1 MKKFRLLSTDQ
12 YQLTMGAAYL
22 LLDQHNDKVGFEAFY
37 RRANPKM
44 NADDDRYIFD
54 GGTQVRDLLNVVR
67 EELEDPELIET
78 FLTMVKPGFPEDKR
92 DEYEATIRERWKTL
106 ETEFACDVYPNK
118 CIIRP
123 FVPAVQFYGAKLI
136 GQLLETPTLNII
148 NGQTG
153 YTSKSGI
160 CGDVDDL
167 HLFETVRE
175 VSRQS
180 TVTDLRK
187 ALDTRAKEYREA
199 TSKILMDASFR
210 RSPSYSYALW
220 ASEIAINNGWN
231 GTSNTS
237 VLFDTNIGRDK
248 VGGTMAHS
256 FIMSQPDELAAFM
269 LWDSI
274 YPNSTILIDT
284 YDIKNAL
291 HLLVD
296 NDIKPAVV
304 RIDSEPLDQWAIYT
318 RAFLDS
324 KGWNDVKIFIS
335 GDLTPE
341 RLMDYEERGVPFDM
355 CMAGTEYANVG
366 DVGDINAGFVYKLV
380 QFEAGG
386 EVFYPQKKSK
396 GKGSIGGLKLV
407 VYDKH
412 TQTISAGVRK
422 SAFGFAF
429 DTELTYEVK
438 DVIMEV

>member
-1 MKKFRLLSTDQ
+1 MKKFRLLCSDF
-12 YQLTMGAAYL
+12 YQLSMVVAYL
-22 LLDQHNDKVGFEAFY
+22 LLDQHNDKAGFEAFY
-37 RRANPKM
+37 RRPNPKI
-44 NADDDRYIFD
+44 NSKDDKYIFY
-54 GGTQVRDLLNVVR
+54 GGYLVRELVRDIKK
-67 EELEDPELIET
+67 ELEDPELIET
-78 FLTMVKPGFPEDKR
+78 FISMVKPKLPVDKA
-92 DEYEATIRERWKTL
+92 DEYEAKIRERWKTL
-106 ETEFACDVYPNK
+106 DKDFTVNVYPDK
-118 CIIRP
+118 CMIRP
-123 FVPAVQFYGAKLI
+123 FVPAVQFQGAKLL
-136 GQLLETPTLNII
+136 GQCLETPILNII
-148 NGQTG
+148 NGKTG
-153 YTSKSGI
+153 AASLGDKETYTYGLGKF
-160 CGDVDDL
+160 DQVA
-167 HLFETVRE
+167 EW
-175 VSRQS
+175 
-180 TVTDLRK
+180 RK

-237 VLFDTNIGRDK
+237 VLFDINIGRDK

-341 RLMDYEERGVPFDM
+341 RLRDYEERGVPFDM

-386 EVFYPQKKSK
+386 EIFYPQKKSK
-396 GKGSIGGLKLV
+396 GKGSIGGLKLLT
-407 VYDKH
+407 YDTH
-412 TQTISAGVRK
+412 TKTITAGVRK

-438 DVIMEV
+438 DVVMEV